1 MAMRVRHGFDRYGAR
16 GLRQVDRAM
25 GGICPGNVENLNM
38 YSVYEKFDA
47 DVPTAKERRKSPPK
61 QK

>member
-1 MAMRVRHGFDRYGAR
+1 
-16 GLRQVDRAM
+16 M